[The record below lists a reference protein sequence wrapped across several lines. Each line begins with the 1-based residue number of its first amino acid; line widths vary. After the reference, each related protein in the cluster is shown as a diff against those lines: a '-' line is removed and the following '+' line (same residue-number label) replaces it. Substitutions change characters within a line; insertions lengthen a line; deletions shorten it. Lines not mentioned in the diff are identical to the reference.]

1 MVYRLAGVYKSRIDE
16 IRPFLP
22 GATVVEEPDQI
33 VLRLSNTVPDVA
45 NADVRAMPAGFYV
58 HWWSTHESFDRYLAA
73 SDPRLAAIEEQEVRN
88 LLFSNIE
95 RWTSDMHERDV
106 YVDFGRKNGLLT
118 TGRYRLVPFSASPA
132 LAVELILDGLDQ
144 IARYRERIES
154 TVRTQALAHAAQR
167 AA

>member
-22 GATVVEEPDQI
+22 GATVMEEPDQI
-33 VLRLSNTVPDVA
+33 VLRLSNNVPDAA

-58 HWWSTHESFDRYLAA
+58 HWWSTQASFDRFLVGVDPILA
-73 SDPRLAAIEEQEVRN
+73 SIDEQEIRN
-88 LLFSNIE
+88 LLFSHIE
-95 RWTSDMHERDV
+95 RWTADFHERDV
-106 YVDFGRKNGLLT
+106 YVDFGRKTGLLT

-132 LAVELILDGLDQ
+132 LAVELILEGLDQ
-144 IARYRERIES
+144 IVRYRGRIES
-154 TVRTQALAHAAQR
+154 TVKAQLLVHVAQR